1 MNTPRL
7 PRLAL
12 AALVTGALLI
22 ATFGATVVMLRRELR
37 DDVRQKIIERDAAV
51 LYPLAEAQ
59 LSEAEADPDNRD
71 FGSEM
76 LLSSVLKSWQQLRMR
91 GIVIYDA
98 DGNTLQV
105 QPSTLYRTELAAD
118 DYTTLMTGAQISRYH
133 PNFPLDDYFTDVE
146 GPAEEHHAPVLEVL
160 LPLRAGESGQT
171 VGFVHYYLK
180 ARRLA
185 AELEAIDARVNQ
197 QTAEMLIIGSALIA
211 LILVVAYHS
220 LSRAQR
226 IIAERNERLTRANF
240 ELTLAAKTSA
250 LGVITSHL
258 IHGLQGPVAGLR
270 AMAAD
275 RAGDGGS
282 GPDWQSAADY
292 ADRMQA
298 MIHETVALLG
308 DTSTQTTY
316 ELTGVEL
323 ANSIRERN
331 RAAAVAK
338 GVAVEVS
345 EGFPQVIDSHRGS
358 LVCLIATN
366 LVQNAIEAT
375 DPGRHVHV
383 ALTQNPDGIM
393 LLVQDEGRGIPEGM
407 RTHLFEPGRTGRP
420 GGTGLGLSISQL
432 LARQIDATLELV
444 ESSSAGTTFRL
455 SVPVA

>member
-1 MNTPRL
+1 MSPRF

-12 AALVTGALLI
+12 ATAVTGALLI
-22 ATFGATVVMLRRELR
+22 ATFGATVVILRRELR

-59 LSEAEADPDNRD
+59 LSDAESNPDNRD

-76 LLSSVLKSWQQLRMR
+76 LLSAVLKSWQQLRMR

-98 DGNTLQV
+98 EGNTLQV
-105 QPSTLYRTELAAD
+105 QPSALYRTELSPA
-118 DYTTLMTGAQISRYH
+118 DYTTLMSGAQISRYRED
-133 PNFPLDDYFTDVE
+133 FPLDDYFSDVE

-160 LPLRAGESGQT
+160 LPLRAGDSGQT

-185 AELEAIDARVNQ
+185 AELDAIDARVNR
-197 QTAEMLIIGSALIA
+197 QTAEMLAIGSVLIA
-211 LILVVAYHS
+211 LILAVAYHS
-220 LSRAQR
+220 LTRAQR

-275 RAGDGGS
+275 RAADDAS
-282 GPDWQSAADY
+282 GTDWQSAADY

-316 ELTGVEL
+316 ELTGIEL
-323 ANSIRERN
+323 ANTIRERN

-338 GVAVEVS
+338 GVIVEIDH
-345 EGFPQVIDSHRGS
+345 GFSQTIDSHRGS

-366 LVQNAIEAT
+366 LIQNAIEAT
-375 DPGRHVHV
+375 DPGRHVEV
-383 ALTQNPDGIM
+383 SLTQNPDGIL
-393 LLVQDEGRGIPEGM
+393 LLVRDEGGGIPESV
-407 RTHLFEPGRTGRP
+407 RAHLFEPGRSGRP

-432 LARQIDATLELV
+432 LARQIEATLELV
-444 ESSSAGTTFRL
+444 DSGPHGTTFRL
-455 SVPVA
+455 SVPLA